1 MIIEAGEA
9 VPWTRP
15 ADLDYRPDQALPRVG
30 GIFTT
35 EGRFSLFGSNRV
47 KGFNAAFADGS
58 TRWLPADLREDELRA
73 MIQRRKLR

>member
-15 ADLDYRPDQALPRVG
+15 ADLAYRPDQPLPPVG

-35 EGRFSLFGSNRV
+35 KRRFSLFGSNRV
-47 KGFNAAFADGS
+47 KGFHAAFADGS
-58 TRWLPADLREDELRA
+58 TRWLPTDLPEAELRA
-73 MIQRRKLR
+73 MIERSKLR